1 LDRQRFLKIKE
12 ELFQTVKKPQ
22 PVKTQGLYLRTDSVK
37 DQLRP
42 KIRPCDLCLELV
54 EDPIIIH
61 RIYGGKITRT
71 CGIDREKC
79 PDKTRNKFTKYK

>member
-1 LDRQRFLKIKE
+1 MDRQRFEKIKQ

-22 PVKTQGLYLRTDSVK
+22 RIATKGCHIRIDSFYDRLQPRLR
-37 DQLRP
+37 
-42 KIRPCDLCLELV
+42 ICDLCLELV
-54 EDPIIIH
+54 EDPIVIH
-61 RIYGGKITRT
+61 RRLDGKITRT